1 MKIKNNKTTISKMII
16 FILFLFTIIT
26 LSFSNIK
33 GQESNI
39 YVNKDSNI
47 TNPDG
52 TYNNPFKTLEDAIS
66 HAGNN
71 ATIMIQTDFSID
83 ESNLNINK
91 DLIIMSSD
99 KTITGEQNNK
109 KFELNTKFGRIIVE
123 PGNSLTLQN
132 IIING
137 NASNETPNTKQAIQV
152 GKIDSDEISKLIIND
167 ETLIKN
173 THRANNGGSAIV
185 LSNAKLYMNGGEIS
199 NNFNNTG
206 YAIIGIDTGRE
217 NHSSIYLTGGNIIN
231 NNISGS
237 VIATHNGLKELI
249 IGGNININNNQNG
262 LSIPINGVKVKDD
275 LTGEVVFNVDSG
287 DLYNNTINM
296 TVEGTNKNF
305 YNISPLNNPNLY
317 AIHKGNGEYVW
328 DYKYN
333 EVPSLINTPSFD
345 IGGSYGNKSIGGDIY
360 INIKNLPVLNAE
372 DYNILEDNGNFIF
385 EYKEETEIKI
395 EVTYEDYLN
404 HLKEKAI
411 SEFEE
416 YANVLDGSY
425 ENVINDLKQSI
436 QDTKNVYEVDS
447 NLESAKDA
455 LVENVKNKLKDDIL
469 TDYNK
474 KDYSEENYQKILD
487 RIDETFNNLEN
498 LSGVL
503 EFDYDNSELK
513 NDLMAI
519 PTILDEAKQDALNQ
533 LKDAYESYEENDYSN
548 DNWSELKSAY
558 EGAKVAI
565 EQSTSTEEIN
575 DNLNNGIEEMSNVP
589 TLLDETKQDALNQ
602 LKDAYE
608 SYEENDYSEE
618 NWSVLTDAYTSS
630 KEAIEESSTVEDVNI
645 NLNIGIEEMSNVP
658 TLEEE
663 LSDAKDS
670 LKNEI
675 LKDYDEVDY
684 SEDNY
689 QKIVD
694 KIDDAL
700 KELDNV
706 DEVNNFDDSNLKDEL
721 DKVPTI
727 LDENN
732 EKLIN
737 KLNEIYNSYRN
748 SGMYSDE
755 GLNEL
760 ENIYNDLFEKIQN
773 VEYNDVP
780 TLEKD
785 AKNLFDQVEVIKSEE
800 HDMNDPEIKYEDS
813 NPDEYYSNVSN
824 SEGMKKGY
832 KVIVT
837 NVEVVVNKKD
847 KVLDYIKRDKT
858 VILDELINNKDI
870 KNKTLFAQLEISLV
884 DSDGNKVDSIEYK
897 GTYEVSFLL
906 PEKFINRENIKVV
919 YLSDDL
925 VEVFK
930 TEVNDLGW
938 VTFETTHF
946 SNFFLISD
954 PLEGELETINL
965 WWLIIIMLVIIVL
978 EVITIVWKR
987 TKNNEERTYSL
998 VLPVLAVILPSNAYI
1013 IILILGIIIVLL
1025 LAYIIYLFLFIEQDE
1040 IAEEELLIDEE
1051 EPLIEVKD
1059 ELIIEDNKID
1069 DVKQEEKL
1077 ELNKKTEV
1085 STKDKVVPPVITPK
1099 RKPRTLYNY
1108 SFTARLHLA
1117 DIKTLERFNEI
1128 KNYVLSYEGVRVSK
1142 SWSQETYLLNNESI
1156 FKVRVNGK
1164 TMNLFFNLD
1173 PGSFNDTKYVLI
1185 DRSNVKVH
1193 EKTPAQYQVNGP
1205 RKLEWAKELVDIYM
1219 KDKNSKKKS
1228 DYIDKD
1234 FKVEPKTMEQLIEED
1249 LIKVTEINAEYEDII
1264 FND

>member
-1 MKIKNNKTTISKMII
+1 MYILQQCFKHDKIFIKILKYKGSVIMKIKNNKTTISKMII

-237 VIATHNGLKELI
+237 VIATHNGLKELV

-262 LSIPINGVKVKDD
+262 LHIPINGVKVKDD
-275 LTGEVVFNVDSG
+275 LTGEVVFNVGSG
-287 DLYNNTINM
+287 GLYDNTINM
-296 TVEGTNKNF
+296 TVEGTNTNF
-305 YNISPLNNPNLY
+305 YNISPLNNPYLY

-328 DYKYN
+328 DYKYD

-345 IGGSYGNKSIGGDIY
+345 IEGSYGNKSIGGDIY
-360 INIKNLPVLNAE
+360 INKKNLPVLNAE
-372 DYNILEDNGNFIF
+372 DYNILEDNDNFIF

-589 TLLDETKQDALNQ
+589 TLLDEAKQDALNQ

-675 LKDYDEVDY
+675 LKDYDENDY
-684 SEDNY
+684 SEENY
-689 QKIVD
+689 QEILD
-694 KIDDAL
+694 KVDDAL

-727 LDENN
+727 LDEAKQDALTQLKDAYESYNENDYSNDNWSELKSAYEDAKVAIEQSTSTEEINDNLNN
-732 EKLIN
+732 GIEEMSNVPTLLDEAKDQLRD
-737 KLNEIYNSYRN
+737 EILDNYPEAD
-748 SGMYSDE
+748 YSEENYQEIKDKIDE
-755 GLNEL
+755 FLDGLTDIDEVENFEL
-760 ENIYNDLFEKIQN
+760 EGS
-773 VEYNDVP
+773 

-785 AKNLFDQVEVIKSEE
+785 LDDVKTKLEEAKDQLRDEILDNYPEADYSEE
-800 HDMNDPEIKYEDS
+800 NYQEIKDKI
-813 NPDEYYSNVSN
+813 DEFLDGLTDIDEV
-824 SEGMKKGY
+824 EG
-832 KVIVT
+832 
-837 NVEVVVNKKD
+837 
-847 KVLDYIKRDKT
+847 
-858 VILDELINNKDI
+858 
-870 KNKTLFAQLEISLV
+870 
-884 DSDGNKVDSIEYK
+884 
-897 GTYEVSFLL
+897 
-906 PEKFINRENIKVV
+906 
-919 YLSDDL
+919 
-925 VEVFK
+925 
-930 TEVNDLGW
+930 
-938 VTFETTHF
+938 FE
-946 SNFFLISD
+946 
-954 PLEGELETINL
+954 LEGSTL
-965 WWLIIIMLVIIVL
+965 
-978 EVITIVWKR
+978 
-987 TKNNEERTYSL
+987 
-998 VLPVLAVILPSNAYI
+998 
-1013 IILILGIIIVLL
+1013 
-1025 LAYIIYLFLFIEQDE
+1025 
-1040 IAEEELLIDEE
+1040 
-1051 EPLIEVKD
+1051 KD
-1059 ELIIEDNKID
+1059 ELD
-1069 DVKQEEKL
+1069 
-1077 ELNKKTEV
+1077 
-1085 STKDKVVPPVITPK
+1085 
-1099 RKPRTLYNY
+1099 
-1108 SFTARLHLA
+1108 
-1117 DIKTLERFNEI
+1117 DIKTKLDEAKDQLRDEILDNYPEADYSEENYQEI
-1128 KNYVLSYEGVRVSK
+1128 KDK
-1142 SWSQETYLLNNESI
+1142 
-1156 FKVRVNGK
+1156 
-1164 TMNLFFNLD
+1164 
-1173 PGSFNDTKYVLI
+1173 I
-1185 DRSNVKVH
+1185 D
-1193 EKTPAQYQVNGP
+1193 E
-1205 RKLEWAKELVDIYM
+1205 RK
-1219 KDKNSKKKS
+1219 
-1228 DYIDKD
+1228 
-1234 FKVEPKTMEQLIEED
+1234 
-1249 LIKVTEINAEYEDII
+1249 
-1264 FND
+1264 

>member
-1 MKIKNNKTTISKMII
+1 MYILQQCFKHDKIFIKILKYKGSVIMKIKNNKTTISKMII

-474 KDYSEENYQKILD
+474 KDYSEENYQKLLD

-519 PTILDEAKQDALNQ
+519 PTILDEAKQDALTQ

-589 TLLDETKQDALNQ
+589 TLLDEAKQDALNQ

-675 LKDYDEVDY
+675 LKDYDENDYSEENYQEILDKVDDALKELDNVDEVNNFDDSNLKDELDKVPTILDEAKQDALTQLKDAYESYNENDYSNDNWSELKSAYEDAKVAIEQSTSTEEINDNLNNGIEEMSNVPTLLDETKQDALNQLKDAYESYEENDYSEENWSVLTDAYTSSKETIEESSTVEDVNINLNIGIEEMSNVPTLEEELNEAKDSLKNEILKDYDEVDY

-727 LDENN
+727 LDEAKQDALNQLKDAYESYEENDYSNDNWSELKSAYEGAKVAIEQSTSTEEINDNLNN
-732 EKLIN
+732 GIEEMSN
-737 KLNEIYNSYRN
+737 
-748 SGMYSDE
+748 
-755 GLNEL
+755 
-760 ENIYNDLFEKIQN
+760 
-773 VEYNDVP
+773 VP
-780 TLEKD
+780 TLLDEAKQVALAQLKD
-785 AKNLFDQVEVIKSEE
+785 AYESYNENDYSNDNWSELNAAYEGAKVARSEE
-800 HDMNDPEIKYEDS
+800 RRVGKE
-813 NPDEYYSNVSN
+813 
-824 SEGMKKGY
+824 
-832 KVIVT
+832 
-837 NVEVVVNKKD
+837 
-847 KVLDYIKRDKT
+847 
-858 VILDELINNKDI
+858 
-870 KNKTLFAQLEISLV
+870 
-884 DSDGNKVDSIEYK
+884 
-897 GTYEVSFLL
+897 
-906 PEKFINRENIKVV
+906 
-919 YLSDDL
+919 
-925 VEVFK
+925 
-930 TEVNDLGW
+930 W
-938 VTFETTHF
+938 
-946 SNFFLISD
+946 
-954 PLEGELETINL
+954 
-965 WWLIIIMLVIIVL
+965 
-978 EVITIVWKR
+978 R
-987 TKNNEERTYSL
+987 T
-998 VLPVLAVILPSNAYI
+998 
-1013 IILILGIIIVLL
+1013 
-1025 LAYIIYLFLFIEQDE
+1025 
-1040 IAEEELLIDEE
+1040 
-1051 EPLIEVKD
+1051 
-1059 ELIIEDNKID
+1059 
-1069 DVKQEEKL
+1069 
-1077 ELNKKTEV
+1077 
-1085 STKDKVVPPVITPK
+1085 
-1099 RKPRTLYNY
+1099 
-1108 SFTARLHLA
+1108 
-1117 DIKTLERFNEI
+1117 
-1128 KNYVLSYEGVRVSK
+1128 
-1142 SWSQETYLLNNESI
+1142 
-1156 FKVRVNGK
+1156 
-1164 TMNLFFNLD
+1164 
-1173 PGSFNDTKYVLI
+1173 
-1185 DRSNVKVH
+1185 
-1193 EKTPAQYQVNGP
+1193 
-1205 RKLEWAKELVDIYM
+1205 
-1219 KDKNSKKKS
+1219 
-1228 DYIDKD
+1228 
-1234 FKVEPKTMEQLIEED
+1234 
-1249 LIKVTEINAEYEDII
+1249 
-1264 FND
+1264 